1 MLMKRFLYISL
12 CACALLIAVC
22 APTHAG
28 DPGSS
33 CADAIPMGKDY
44 VAQVRNGQT
53 VWYSAWTFD
62 LPLTVTFAPTNGKN
76 DPAPDVEMDF
86 TCTTGYYRDSIL
98 CSLFCKT
105 SGSGGIDFGLPHS
118 PTLNSKTLDDGTFV
132 YYISL
137 GKKYRDL
144 LLQVGISYN
153 VEVFVKVT
161 YKSSGTISLAPDD
174 LFSNCVDNAKF
185 MRYGDSVHFAANDTN
200 RHIIVP
206 YLQWQEDTIF
216 YKWTGSAPCEVVVA
230 NTCDFLGYDHEN
242 SDIIERENIN
252 PGDSAKVTASDL
264 YDWVHNERF
273 PNEAGMYFAK
283 VYSSAPGDLHVI
295 KAPHAALDK
304 NATLLRYGKSYP
316 VDANSQGIY
325 AIPRTW
331 NIDLQFTATTE
342 HMFSIVFS
350 KTANFG
356 AADTLR
362 TIPLKRS
369 ETGHWIGIT
378 SSDMKAM
385 WAQMPEDKNYIY
397 VRFVCTEATVVTPER
412 WFISDCYKKTL
423 NSIVSPGVAFT
434 VTRTSSTVYRFVYSQ
449 WKGGDMTINF
459 AINSNCEI
467 YLADT
472 CTINRTRSD
481 APYWLKYKSIVKSSS
496 PVVIP
501 ASEIASW
508 ANRLDEEGCFY
519 GLFYTTANS
528 TNRKLT
534 ITTTAPAES
543 DPVYPTTTVTVA
555 CDINNRPFVEVSAT
569 QTVTVEDETGTIV
582 KTFTD
587 AVPDAKYSLSDLPAG
602 KYTLRGQTEIITVN
616 L

>member
-1 MLMKRFLYISL
+1 MKRYLYIAF
-12 CACALLIAVC
+12 CACAFLIGTCMPAHAA
-22 APTHAG
+22 APGVACRT
-28 DPGSS
+28 
-33 CADAIPMGKDY
+33 AIPMGKDY
-44 VAQVRNGQT
+44 RATVQNGQT

-62 LPLTVTFAPTNGKN
+62 LPLTVTFAPANGKN
-76 DPAPDVEMDF
+76 DPAPEVEMDF
-86 TCTTGYYRDSIL
+86 TCTPGYYTDSIL
-98 CSLFCKT
+98 CGLFCKT
-105 SGSGGIDFGLPHS
+105 SGASGIDMGLPHKPNLS
-118 PTLNSKTLDDGTFV
+118 SKTLDDGTFV

-137 GKKYRDL
+137 GKRYRDL

-161 YKSSGTISLAPDD
+161 YKSNGTISLAPDD

-185 MRYGDSVHFAANDTN
+185 MRYGDTVQYAANDTN

-206 YLQWQEDTIF
+206 YLQWQEDTIY
-216 YKWTGSAPCEVVVA
+216 YKWTGTAPCEVVVA
-230 NTCDFLGYDHEN
+230 NTCDFLVFDHN
-242 SDIIERENIN
+242 NDDIIEREKIN

-283 VYSSAPGDLHVI
+283 VKSDAPGELQVI
-295 KAPHAALDK
+295 KAPHAPLDK
-304 NATLLRYGKSYP
+304 NATLLRYNMSYP
-316 VDANSQGIY
+316 VDANSQDIY

-356 AADTLR
+356 ATDTLR
-362 TIPLKRS
+362 TVPLKRS

-385 WAQMPEDKNYIY
+385 WRQMPEDKNYIY
-397 VRFVCTEATVVTPER
+397 VRFVCTETTVVTPER
-412 WFISDCYKKTL
+412 WFISDCYKNTL
-423 NSIVSPGVAFT
+423 NNVVTPDVPFT
-434 VTRTSSTVYRFVYSQ
+434 ITRTSSTVYRFVYSQ
-449 WKGGDMTINF
+449 WEGGDMTINF

-472 CTINRTRSD
+472 CTINRNKSD
-481 APYWLKYKSIVKSSS
+481 ATYWLKYKSNVKSSS

-501 ASEIASW
+501 AEEIASW

-534 ITTTAPAES
+534 FTTTAPEEA
-543 DPVYPTTTVTVA
+543 DPVYPAATVTVR
-555 CDINNRPFVEVSAT
+555 CDINNKPFVEVSKA
-569 QTVTVEDETGTIV
+569 QTVTIKNEVGTVV
-582 KTFTD
+582 KTIP
-587 AVPDAKYSLSDLPAG
+587 AVPDAKFSISDLPTG
-602 KYTLRGQTEIITVN
+602 KYTVQGETEKIIVN